1 MGNVDRKQ
9 LGAWYTPEPLVEF
22 VLDRVSDG
30 IDGDRVRSVLDPS
43 CGDGRFLRAAARRWP
58 TARLAGVDIDAEAVS
73 AAHTAVADA
82 TIVHADALSYAWP
95 DGGTYDLVVGNP
107 PFLGQMSSAT
117 TRGGRSKLGGGAY
130 ADTAALFMAQALGLA
145 RPDGGRVAFVL
156 PQSFLAARDVAPIRD
171 AIRAA
176 GAVVALW
183 VAGETMFDAS
193 VHTIVIVVER
203 GRTQGPVARWFG
215 PSFVRQPDGALP
227 DTATWSS
234 LIADLFGVPAVML
247 AATRTVGDIATVT
260 ADFRDQYYGL
270 VGAVLESSDVATGP
284 RLVPSGLVDLGRC
297 AWGERSVR
305 FAKQS
310 FAQPR
315 VNLDLVD
322 DAMQAWA
329 RRRLVPKVLVAAQ
342 TRVVKACADVAGD
355 LLPSVPVVSV
365 VPHDAVDV
373 WFLTAVLCSPPIAAW
388 AASRTFGAGLQPDAI
403 KLSASQVA
411 TAPLPERG
419 CDAAIAL
426 LKAGDIEAYGLA
438 MCAAFGT
445 EADGREAGGPE
456 AIVLM
461 EWWLPRTKS
470 RLRS

>member
-22 VLDRVSDG
+22 VLDRVAEGLDPAS
-30 IDGDRVRSVLDPS
+30 VRSVLDPS

-58 TARLAGVDIDAEAVS
+58 TARLRGVDIDPEAVT
-73 AAHTAVADA
+73 AAGAAVGVP
-82 TIVHADALSYAWP
+82 TIVHADALTYGWP
-95 DGGTYDLVVGNP
+95 EAGTYDLVVGNP
-107 PFLGQMSSAT
+107 PFLGQMSAAT
-117 TRGGRSKLGGGAY
+117 SRGGRSKLGGGAY
-130 ADTAALFMAQALGLA
+130 ADTAALFMARALTLA
-145 RPDGGRVAFVL
+145 RPNGGRVAFVL

-171 AIRAA
+171 AISNA

-193 VHTIVIVVER
+193 VHTIVIVVEL
-203 GRTQGPVARWFG
+203 GKTQGAVARWFG
-215 PSFVRQPDGALP
+215 PSFERRSAAELP
-227 DTATWSS
+227 AGSTWSA
-234 LIADLFGVPAVML
+234 LIADLFGVPPVSL
-247 AATRTVGDIATVT
+247 AAWRTVADLATVT

-270 VGAVLESSDVATGP
+270 VGAVVESFDATAGP

-305 FAKQS
+305 FAKQP
-310 FAQPR
+310 FNQPR
-315 VNLDLVD
+315 VNLALVD
-322 DAMQAWA
+322 DNMRAWA
-329 RRRLVPKVLVAAQ
+329 ARRLVPKVLVAAQ
-342 TRVVKACADVAGD
+342 TRVVKACADTTGE

-365 VPHDAVDV
+365 VPHKADDV

-411 TAPLPERG
+411 TAPLPEG
-419 CDAAIAL
+419 DCAAATTL
-426 LKAGDIEAYGLA
+426 LQAGDLEAYGSS
-438 MCAAFGT
+438 MCAAFGVN
-445 EADGREAGGPE
+445 ADL
-456 AIVLM
+456 LM

-470 RLRS
+470 RLRP